1 MALTILKHTTHIDF
15 VGVRRYAYA
24 FSTIVILLGLVAIF
38 MNGGLRY
45 GVDFAGGV
53 MVQIQ
58 FSKPVADEEV
68 KKAVADIDM
77 PGLTVQQV
85 GNDSLNYLLRFSVS
99 KEGATENL
107 RNDVNDALSLSMPDN
122 PATIE
127 RLEVV
132 GPKVGGELRKMAV
145 EALFYSV
152 LLITLYISGRFEHS
166 WMLAG
171 IMAVLMWGVVYGAG
185 WLAELIGWTGYNRL
199 WGVAVAMVITVYLT
213 WKFKLNFAL
222 GAIISLLHDVF
233 TTLGLLMLLGR
244 EIDLNIIAAL
254 LTLVGY
260 SLNDTIIVYDRI
272 RENLKAIPENGPKPS
287 MDEII
292 NRSLNQTLARTI
304 LTSGT
309 TLVTCISLYVL
320 GGSVIHDFSLTLLL
334 GILFGT
340 FSSIYVAS
348 PVLRAFGTVDLYCLA
363 QKKND
368 DYERPG
374 EHGIV

>member
-1 MALTILKHTTHIDF
+1 MALAILKHTTHIDF

-24 FSTIVILLGLVAIF
+24 FSAVVILLGLVAIF

-58 FSKPVADEEV
+58 FTRPVEDEAV

-85 GNDSLNYLLRFSVS
+85 GDDSRNYLLRFSVN

-107 RNDVNDALSLSMPDN
+107 RNDVNEALRLSMPDN
-122 PATIE
+122 PAGIE
-127 RLEVV
+127 RLEMV
-132 GPKVGGELRKMAV
+132 GPKVGGELRNMAV

-152 LLITLYISGRFEHS
+152 LLITVYISGRFEHS

-171 IMAVLMWGVVYGAG
+171 AMAVLMWGVVYGAG

-199 WGVAVAMVITVYLT
+199 WGVAVAMAITVYLT

-233 TTLGLLMLLGR
+233 TTLGLLMVLGR

-272 RENLKAIPENGPKPS
+272 RENLKAIPEGGPRPT
-287 MDEII
+287 MDQII

-340 FSSIYVAS
+340 FSSVYVAS
-348 PVLRAFGTVDLYCLA
+348 PVLRAFGSVDMYCAA
-363 QKKND
+363 QKRND

>member
-127 RLEVV
+127 RLEMV
-132 GPKVGGELRKMAV
+132 GPKVGGELRNMAV

-152 LLITLYISGRFEHS
+152 LLITVYISGRFEYS
-166 WMLAG
+166 WILAG
-171 IMAVLMWGVVYGAG
+171 IMAVLMWGVVYGSG

-272 RENLKAIPENGPKPS
+272 RENLKALPENGPKPS

-292 NRSLNQTLARTI
+292 NHSLNQTLARTI

-348 PVLRAFGTVDLYCLA
+348 PVLRAFGTVDLYCSA
-363 QKKND
+363 QKKDN

>member
-127 RLEVV
+127 RLEMV
-132 GPKVGGELRKMAV
+132 GPKVGGELRNMAV

-152 LLITLYISGRFEHS
+152 LLITVYISGRFEYS
-166 WMLAG
+166 WILAG
-171 IMAVLMWGVVYGAG
+171 IMAVLMWGVVYGSG

-199 WGVAVAMVITVYLT
+199 WGVAVAGHHRLSD
-213 WKFKLNFAL
+213 L
-222 GAIISLLHDVF
+222 
-233 TTLGLLMLLGR
+233 
-244 EIDLNIIAAL
+244 EIQAQFCTRGHHIAAARRVHH
-254 LTLVGY
+254 TRAAHAARAG
-260 SLNDTIIVYDRI
+260 
-272 RENLKAIPENGPKPS
+272 
-287 MDEII
+287 
-292 NRSLNQTLARTI
+292 NRPQHHRRAAHPC
-304 LTSGT
+304 G
-309 TLVTCISLYVL
+309 
-320 GGSVIHDFSLTLLL
+320 
-334 GILFGT
+334 LF
-340 FSSIYVAS
+340 
-348 PVLRAFGTVDLYCLA
+348 P
-363 QKKND
+363 Q
-368 DYERPG
+368 
-374 EHGIV
+374 

>member
-1 MALTILKHTTHIDF
+1 MALAILKHTTHIDF

-24 FSTIVILLGLVAIF
+24 FSAVVILLGLVAIF

-58 FSKPVADEEV
+58 FTRPVEDEAV

-85 GNDSLNYLLRFSVS
+85 GDDSRNYLLRFSVN

-107 RNDVNDALSLSMPDN
+107 RNDVNEALRLSMPDN
-122 PATIE
+122 PAGIE
-127 RLEVV
+127 RLEMV
-132 GPKVGGELRKMAV
+132 GPKVGGELRNMAV

-152 LLITLYISGRFEHS
+152 LLITVYISGRFEHS

-171 IMAVLMWGVVYGAG
+171 AMAVLMWGVVYGAG

-199 WGVAVAMVITVYLT
+199 WGVAVAMAITVYLT

-233 TTLGLLMLLGR
+233 TTLGLLMVLGR

-272 RENLKAIPENGPKPS
+272 RENLKAIPEGGPRPT
-287 MDEII
+287 MDQII

-340 FSSIYVAS
+340 FSSVYVAS
-348 PVLRAFGTVDLYCLA
+348 PVLRAFGSVDMYCSA
-363 QKKND
+363 QKRND

>member
-1 MALTILKHTTHIDF
+1 MALAILKHTTHIDF

-24 FSTIVILLGLVAIF
+24 FSAVVILLGLVAIF

-53 MVQIQ
+53 MIQ
-58 FSKPVADEEV
+58 LRFEKPVEDEAV
-68 KKAVADIDM
+68 KRAVADIDM
-77 PGLTVQQV
+77 PGLTVQQL
-85 GNDSLNYLLRFSVS
+85 GTDSLGYLLRFSVTG
-99 KEGATENL
+99 EGTTESL
-107 RNDVNDALSLSMPDN
+107 RDDVNDAFSLGMPDN
-122 PATIE
+122 AVSIE
-127 RLEVV
+127 RLEMV
-132 GPKVGGELRKMAV
+132 GPKVGADLRNMAV

-152 LLITLYISGRFEHS
+152 LLITVYISGRFEHS
-166 WMLAG
+166 WFKAG
-171 IMAVLMWGVVYGAG
+171 GMAVLMWGVVYSAG

-199 WGVAVAMVITVYLT
+199 WGVAVAMAITVYLT

-222 GAIISLLHDVF
+222 GAIISLLHTVF
-233 TTLGLLMLLGR
+233 ITLGLLSVLGR
-244 EIDLNIIAAL
+244 EIDLNVIAAL

-260 SLNDTIIVYDRI
+260 TLNDNIIVYDRI
-272 RENLKAIPENGPKPS
+272 RENLKAIPEGGAGPT
-287 MDEII
+287 MDQII

-340 FSSIYVAS
+340 YSSIYVAS
-348 PVLRAFGTVDLYCLA
+348 PVLRAFGSVDMYCSA
-363 QKKND
+363 QKRND

>member
-127 RLEVV
+127 RLEMV
-132 GPKVGGELRKMAV
+132 GPKVGGELRNMAV

-152 LLITLYISGRFEHS
+152 LLITVYISGRFEHS
-166 WMLAG
+166 WILAG
-171 IMAVLMWGVVYGAG
+171 IMAVLMWGVVYGSG

-272 RENLKAIPENGPKPS
+272 RENLKALPENGPKPS

-292 NRSLNQTLARTI
+292 NHSLNQTLARTI

-348 PVLRAFGTVDLYCLA
+348 PVLRAFGTVDLYCSA
-363 QKKND
+363 QKKDN

>member
-1 MALTILKHTTHIDF
+1 MALAILKNTTNIDF

-24 FSTIVILLGLVAIF
+24 FSLVVMLLGLVAVVI
-38 MNGGLRY
+38 NGGLRY

-53 MVQIQ
+53 MVQVRFAQ
-58 FSKPVADEEV
+58 PVEDEAV

-85 GNDSLNYLLRFSVS
+85 GNNSLSYLLRFSVNA
-99 KEGATENL
+99 EGATENL
-107 RNDVNDALSLSMPDN
+107 RNDVNDALKLSMPDN
-122 PATIE
+122 PARIE
-127 RLEVV
+127 RLEMV
-132 GPKVGGELRKMAV
+132 GPRVGGELRNMAV

-152 LLITLYISGRFEHS
+152 LLITVYISGRFEHS

-171 IMAVLMWGVVYGAG
+171 AMAVLMWGVVYGAG
-185 WLAELIGWTGYNRL
+185 WLAEMIGWTGYNRL

-213 WKFKLNFAL
+213 WRLKLNFAL

-233 TTLGLLMLLGR
+233 TTLGLLMVLGR

-272 RENLKAIPENGPKPS
+272 RENLKAIAEGGPRPT
-287 MDEII
+287 MDQVI

-309 TLVTCISLYVL
+309 TLVTCLSLYVL

-334 GILFGT
+334 G
-340 FSSIYVAS
+340 
-348 PVLRAFGTVDLYCLA
+348 
-363 QKKND
+363 
-368 DYERPG
+368 
-374 EHGIV
+374 

>member
-1 MALTILKHTTHIDF
+1 MTDPYKVLNIP
-15 VGVRRYAYA
+15 
-24 FSTIVILLGLVAIF
+24 STAT
-38 MNGGLRY
+38 
-45 GVDFAGGV
+45 
-53 MVQIQ
+53 
-58 FSKPVADEEV
+58 DEEV

-127 RLEVV
+127 RLEMV
-132 GPKVGGELRKMAV
+132 GPKVGGELRNMAV

-152 LLITLYISGRFEHS
+152 LLITVYISGRFEYS
-166 WMLAG
+166 WILAG
-171 IMAVLMWGVVYGAG
+171 IMAVLMWGVVYGSG

-292 NRSLNQTLARTI
+292 NHSLNQTLARTI

-348 PVLRAFGTVDLYCLA
+348 PVLRAFGTVDLYCSA
-363 QKKND
+363 QKKDN

>member
-1 MALTILKHTTHIDF
+1 MALAILKHTTHIDF

-24 FSTIVILLGLVAIF
+24 FSAVVILLGLVAIF

-58 FSKPVADEEV
+58 FTRPVEDEAV

-85 GNDSLNYLLRFSVS
+85 GDDSRNYLLRFSVN

-107 RNDVNDALSLSMPDN
+107 RNDVN
-122 PATIE
+122 E
-127 RLEVV
+127 
-132 GPKVGGELRKMAV
+132 VGGELRNMAV

-152 LLITLYISGRFEHS
+152 LLITVYISGRFEHS

-171 IMAVLMWGVVYGAG
+171 AMAVLMWGVVYGAG

-199 WGVAVAMVITVYLT
+199 WGVAVAMAITVYLT

-233 TTLGLLMLLGR
+233 TTLGLLMVLGR

-272 RENLKAIPENGPKPS
+272 RENLKAIPEGGPRPT
-287 MDEII
+287 MDQII

-340 FSSIYVAS
+340 FSSVYVAS
-348 PVLRAFGTVDLYCLA
+348 PVLRAFGSVDMYCSA
-363 QKKND
+363 QKRND